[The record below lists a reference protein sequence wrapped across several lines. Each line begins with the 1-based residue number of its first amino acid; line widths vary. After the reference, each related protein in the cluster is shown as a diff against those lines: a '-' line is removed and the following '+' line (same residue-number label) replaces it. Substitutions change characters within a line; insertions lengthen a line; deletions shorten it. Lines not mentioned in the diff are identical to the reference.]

1 MMKQTGKIVR
11 ILFILTIVLSG
22 QGTVL
27 CYTSGGDVAI
37 ERALHSPCHH
47 DHSHHPGSA
56 AHEADGPTLTDCQ
69 PCVDVLIAKDF
80 LGPLKFSDTS
90 WNAIRIEWVSPEE
103 ILPLRLQTEASD
115 LDTFAYF
122 SPLESI
128 VLLI

>member
-1 MMKQTGKIVR
+1 MMQQTGKIVR

-27 CYTSGGDVAI
+27 CFTSGGDVAI
-37 ERALHSPCHH
+37 ERALHSPCHQ
-47 DHSHHPGSA
+47 DHTHPADLPEHETDGA
-56 AHEADGPTLTDCQ
+56 ALTDCQ

-80 LGPLKFSDTS
+80 LSPLKVSDTS
-90 WNAIRIEWVSPEE
+90 LIAIRINWVSADETVPLHLQ
-103 ILPLRLQTEASD
+103 IDLPD
-115 LDTFAYF
+115 PDTFAYF